1 MVRPLT
7 KRTKKGVLYVRP
19 QAVETAI
26 RAALRE
32 DWATLRR
39 RLEITDSRSPEHL
52 SSECLVHLFRD
63 AHRKGDDRRMSA
75 ILPVLLGRCE
85 AILKTTIVESE
96 PGASEMREEV
106 LGRFTEVLA
115 RGCAGERPD
124 ELDFY
129 ECRFNRAFR
138 ALRVDVVNHKRRRL
152 RRTVEVPRGGDGDE
166 PLLSEEEGLALL
178 SEAGRTPATQEQS
191 ARLNDVKEAIEAL
204 PIDERKA
211 FVLCRVYGYP
221 EVVDRP
227 LRRRFSPSYKLRI
240 VEEADRSPSPARWVK
255 SCGERACTR
264 APDTWRKAAHG
275 SLKALSK
282 KRGRKPERNPLD
294 EKVRKLERRNAR
306 LETRR
311 HAKN

>member
-7 KRTKKGVLYVRP
+7 RRKRDGVRYVRP
-19 QAVETAI
+19 RAI
-26 RAALRE
+26 ESEIAIALQDDRG
-32 DWATLRR
+32 TLRH
-39 RLEITDSRSPEHL
+39 RLMVTDIESPSYL

-63 AHRKGDDRRMSA
+63 VHRKGDDRRMSA

-178 SEAGRTPATQEQS
+178 SEAGRTLATQEQS

-211 FVLCRVYGYP
+211 FVLCRVYGYKVESTDP
-221 EVVDRP
+221 NEITAAVLCECTGRTIRNRLSRAESKLWP
-227 LRRRFSPSYKLRI
+227 LK
-240 VEEADRSPSPARWVK
+240 EES
-255 SCGERACTR
+255 
-264 APDTWRKAAHG
+264 
-275 SLKALSK
+275 
-282 KRGRKPERNPLD
+282 
-294 EKVRKLERRNAR
+294 
-306 LETRR
+306 
-311 HAKN
+311 